1 MTGDTGQPSPVTR
14 NGRGRSPLSE
24 AETEGHSDD
33 FGVEESGAI
42 VSEVRRGR
50 ALDRDIAR
58 HLDQRASPTP
68 PTSTGEINEL
78 GQRARLPAALEQ
90 RLLGEAIAGDRSA
103 PEATTLTEGRA
114 VWL

>member
-1 MTGDTGQPSPVTR
+1 MRRCLPARPMPRADVMTGDTGQPSPVTR

-24 AETEGHSDD
+24 AETEGHSDG

-58 HLDQRASPTP
+58 HLDQRASPP
-68 PTSTGEINEL
+68 ASTGEISEL
-78 GQRARLPAALEQ
+78 RQRARLPAAL
-90 RLLGEAIAGDRSA
+90 
-103 PEATTLTEGRA
+103 
-114 VWL
+114 